1 MTSAIEVKNLQKKYG
16 ENTVLKD
23 ISFQVKK
30 GEVFAL
36 LGTNGAGKTTTLEC
50 IEGLRQFD
58 SGHISVEGKLGVQL
72 QSTSL
77 PANIKAIEALILF
90 SKWNDSKLDKNF
102 IERIGL
108 DKIKDKQYFEL
119 STGQK
124 RKLHLALA
132 LVANPDI
139 IILDEPTAGLDV
151 ESRVVLHDEI
161 KMLKKKGKTIV
172 IASHDM
178 AEVESLSD
186 RIAILKDGEI
196 VFIGP
201 PDELMMKI
209 KSTYK
214 ILLKFSEPFEFG
226 SLSTCSYQRTHQ
238 GYTIFLTNSIEEGL
252 LELLTLAKK
261 NKIKVYD
268 LKIED
273 TSLEQRFMEIAKE
286 VK

>member
-1 MTSAIEVKNLQKKYG
+1 MTSVIEVKNLQKLYG
-16 ENTVLKD
+16 KNIVLRD
-23 ISFQVKK
+23 ISFDVKQ
-30 GEVFAL
+30 GEIFAL

-50 IEGLRQFD
+50 IEGLRQFN
-58 SGHISVEGKLGVQL
+58 SGHISIEGKLGVQL

-77 PANIKAIEALILF
+77 PANIKTIEALKLF
-90 SKWNDSKLDKNF
+90 SKWNKSKLDKYF

-108 DKIKDKQYFEL
+108 NTILDKQYLEL

-132 LVANPDI
+132 LVGNPDI

-161 KMLKKKGKTIV
+161 KILNKKGKTII

-178 AEVESLSD
+178 AEVESLAD
-186 RIAILKDGEI
+186 RIAILKDGELI
-196 VFIGP
+196 FVGP

-209 KSTYK
+209 KSTYE
-214 ILLKFSEPFEFG
+214 ILIKFSAPFAFD
-226 SLSTCSYQRTHQ
+226 SLSISSYQETNQ
-238 GYTIFLTNSIEEGL
+238 GYATFLTSSIEEGL

-261 NKIKVYD
+261 NNVKVYD
-268 LKIED
+268 LKIKD
-273 TSLEQRFMEIAKE
+273 TSLEQRFMEIAKQ